1 MNPLIDQLHARATC
15 RDFSDRPVP
24 DDVLDAVL
32 EAGVRAPSGGNLQP
46 YSIILVRDKSTAQRL
61 SVLNEDQPFIA
72 DAPVNLLFCIDWH
85 RSRRWASLYDAPF
98 SADRSFR
105 HFWIS
110 LQDTIIAAQSICIA
124 ADSVGLRSCYV
135 GTVMESVAEVRAM
148 FGMPPGVFPVVL
160 LSVGYPDAELRRR
173 LKFPQSV
180 MVHHEAYQDPSDEQL
195 LEAID
200 AKYQGKTFTPNEE
213 RISGLAEVCKSV
225 GGNELAQK
233 CVDRVRAD
241 GAINMAQYY
250 FGAHYPANEMPD
262 GNAAFV
268 ELLRAAGLDVFGEV
282 NELH

>member
-1 MNPLIDQLHARATC
+1 MNSTMDLLHARATC
-15 RDFSDRPVP
+15 RDFSDRPVA
-24 DDVLDAVL
+24 DEILEAIL

-46 YSIILVRDKSTAQRL
+46 YSIIVVRDKSTAQRL
-61 SVLNEDQPFIA
+61 CVINEDQRFIA

-110 LQDTIIAAQSICIA
+110 MQDTIIAAQNICIA
-124 ADSVGLRSCYV
+124 AESAGLRSCYV
-135 GTVMESVAEVRAM
+135 GTVIESVPELRAM
-148 FGMPPGVFPVVL
+148 FRMPAGVFPVVL
-160 LSVGYPDAELRRR
+160 LSVGYPDAQLRRR

-180 MVHHEAYQDPSDEQL
+180 MVHHEAYQEPSDEQL
-195 LEAID
+195 LAAVD
-200 AKYQGKTFTPNEE
+200 AKYQGKTFTANEE
-213 RISGLAEVCKSV
+213 RISGLAEVCRSV
-225 GGNELAQK
+225 GGDELAQK

-241 GAINMAQYY
+241 GVMNMAQYY
-250 FGAHYPANEMPD
+250 FGAHYRADEMPE

-282 NELH
+282 GELR